1 MNANIINARRKT
13 CVMSGKGGGW
23 AVQERKKDAGYT
35 LIELLIV
42 LSLIGLTVP
51 AMLLL
56 YQHAVVALA
65 SREADIRQ
73 IENSQFVNRY
83 VRNWWVQYAD
93 GYDAS
98 KPSNQ
103 QLLTQEPKIYWSKNT
118 GEITRLEVTVP
129 NPKESSKPYYF
140 AFRKDRAS
148 TPRMW
153 RLIWDTSKGFY
164 SARSGALAEWPVFD
178 NVNPD
183 VTGLWIVQP
192 GQLSP
197 ENLEKKA
204 TSPVPMSWAVVH
216 WQSYRPDQV
225 GKPKP
230 VYAQTSF
237 GLWPL
242 SPEWIKAPSP

>member
-1 MNANIINARRKT
+1 MTWRYCINAKSY
-13 CVMSGKGGGW
+13 VMSGKGGLG
-23 AVQERKKDAGYT
+23 AGQEQKKDAGYT

-42 LSLIGLTVP
+42 LALIGLTVP
-51 AMLLL
+51 TMLLL
-56 YQHAVVALA
+56 YQYAAIALA

-93 GYDAS
+93 GYDDS

-103 QLLTQEPKIYWSKNT
+103 QILTQEAKIYWRKNR
-118 GEITRLEVTVP
+118 GKMTRLEVTVP
-129 NPKESSKPYYF
+129 NPKDSSKPYYF

-148 TPRMW
+148 RPQMW
-153 RLIWDTSKGFY
+153 RLIWDTSKDFY

-178 NVNPD
+178 HVNPD
-183 VTGLWIVQP
+183 VTDLYIAQP
-192 GQLSP
+192 GHLSP
-197 ENLEKKA
+197 ENLEKSA

-216 WQSYRPDQV
+216 WLSYRLDRD

-237 GLWPL
+237 GPWPL